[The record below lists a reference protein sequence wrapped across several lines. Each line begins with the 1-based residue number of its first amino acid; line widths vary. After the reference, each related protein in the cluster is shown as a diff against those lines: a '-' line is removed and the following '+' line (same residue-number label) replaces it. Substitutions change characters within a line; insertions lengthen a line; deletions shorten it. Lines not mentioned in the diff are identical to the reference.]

1 MDKIHAMQLFIR
13 VADLESF
20 SRAAETLALPKGSV
34 SRQIQALEN
43 RLGTQLLHR
52 TTRRV
57 SLTQDG
63 MVYYERAKDLL
74 ANLDELDGM
83 FQHDPSSISGRLR
96 VDMPVGVARNLVIP
110 KLPAFLQHYP
120 GIELELSSSDR
131 LVDVIRE
138 GFDCVVR
145 VGTLKDSGLIARPL
159 GKLSV
164 INCASPDYL
173 TRFGYPETLGD
184 LGAARPGLRLPGAM
198 DAYEQGVRAIL
209 GQLVS
214 VAMAAR
220 LTAKVAAGWGEPLA
234 EAPGYVLFP
243 TPEALSRADPQAL
256 KALGMPLRRAE
267 ALIHLAR
274 AALSG
279 ELPLTAPADID
290 AGLRQLQALPGI
302 GRWTANYFALRG
314 WQAKDIFL
322 PDDYLI
328 KQRFPGMTP
337 AAIARYARRWQPMRS
352 YALLHIWYTDDWIPA
367 AE

>member
-1 MDKIHAMQLFIR
+1 MVLLPWTPPYDWAWMVGFLQARAVAGVERFHDGGYSRSFGVEGHRGLINLAPDEEAKGLRVTLSPGLQPVAEICYARIGQLFDLACDPR
-13 VADLESF
+13 QVAGALGPL
-20 SRAAETLALPKGSV
+20 AE
-34 SRQIQALEN
+34 
-43 RLGTQLLHR
+43 
-52 TTRRV
+52 
-57 SLTQDG
+57 
-63 MVYYERAKDLL
+63 
-74 ANLDELDGM
+74 
-83 FQHDPSSISGRLR
+83 
-96 VDMPVGVARNLVIP
+96 
-110 KLPAFLQHYP
+110 
-120 GIELELSSSDR
+120 
-131 LVDVIRE
+131 
-138 GFDCVVR
+138 
-145 VGTLKDSGLIARPL
+145 
-159 GKLSV
+159 
-164 INCASPDYL
+164 
-173 TRFGYPETLGD
+173 
-184 LGAARPGLRLPGAM
+184 ARPGLRLPGAL
-198 DAYEQGVRAIL
+198 DAFEQAVRAVL

-234 EAPGYVLFP
+234 EAPGYVLFQ

-290 AGLRQLQALPGI
+290 AGLRQLQSMPGI

>member
-1 MDKIHAMQLFIR
+1 MVLLPWTPPYDWAWMVGFLQARAVAGVERFHDGGYSRSFGVEGHRGLIHLAPDEEAQGLRVTLSPGLQPVAEICYARIGQLF
-13 VADLESF
+13 DL
-20 SRAAETLALPKGSV
+20 ACDP
-34 SRQIQALEN
+34 RQ
-43 RLGTQLLHR
+43 
-52 TTRRV
+52 
-57 SLTQDG
+57 
-63 MVYYERAKDLL
+63 
-74 ANLDELDGM
+74 
-83 FQHDPSSISGRLR
+83 
-96 VDMPVGVARNLVIP
+96 VAR
-110 KLPAFLQHYP
+110 A
-120 GIELELSSSDR
+120 
-131 LVDVIRE
+131 
-138 GFDCVVR
+138 
-145 VGTLKDSGLIARPL
+145 L
-159 GKLSV
+159 GSL
-164 INCASPDYL
+164 AQ
-173 TRFGYPETLGD
+173 
-184 LGAARPGLRLPGAM
+184 ARPGLRLPGAL
-198 DAYEQGVRAIL
+198 DAFEQAVRAVL

-234 EAPGYVLFP
+234 EAPGSVLFP

-290 AGLRQLQALPGI
+290 AGLRQLQTLPGI

-352 YALLHIWYTDDWIPA
+352 YALLYIWYTDDWAPA

>member
-1 MDKIHAMQLFIR
+1 MVLLPWTPPYDWAWMVGFLQARAVAGVERFHDGGYSRSFRVAGHGGLIHLAPDEEAQGLRVTLSPGLQPVAEICYARIGQLF
-13 VADLESF
+13 DL
-20 SRAAETLALPKGSV
+20 AC
-34 SRQIQALEN
+34 
-43 RLGTQLLHR
+43 
-52 TTRRV
+52 
-57 SLTQDG
+57 
-63 MVYYERAKDLL
+63 
-74 ANLDELDGM
+74 
-83 FQHDPSSISGRLR
+83 DPQQ
-96 VDMPVGVARNLVIP
+96 VAR
-110 KLPAFLQHYP
+110 
-120 GIELELSSSDR
+120 
-131 LVDVIRE
+131 
-138 GFDCVVR
+138 
-145 VGTLKDSGLIARPL
+145 
-159 GKLSV
+159 
-164 INCASPDYL
+164 
-173 TRFGYPETLGD
+173 TLGD
-184 LGAARPGLRLPGAM
+184 LAQARPGLRLPGAL
-198 DAYEQGVRAIL
+198 DAFEQAVRAVL

-234 EAPGYVLFP
+234 DAPGYVLFP
-243 TPEALSRADPQAL
+243 TPEALSRADPQGL

-290 AGLRQLQALPGI
+290 AGLRQLQTLPGI

-337 AAIARYARRWQPMRS
+337 AAITRYARRWQPMRS
-352 YALLHIWYTDDWIPA
+352 YALLHIWYTDDWAPA

>member
-1 MDKIHAMQLFIR
+1 MVLLPWTPPYDWAWMVGFLQARAVAGVERFHDGGYSRSFGVEGHRGLIHLAPDEEAQGLRVTLSPGLQPVAEICYARIGQLF
-13 VADLESF
+13 DL
-20 SRAAETLALPKGSV
+20 ACDP
-34 SRQIQALEN
+34 RQ
-43 RLGTQLLHR
+43 
-52 TTRRV
+52 
-57 SLTQDG
+57 
-63 MVYYERAKDLL
+63 
-74 ANLDELDGM
+74 
-83 FQHDPSSISGRLR
+83 
-96 VDMPVGVARNLVIP
+96 VAR
-110 KLPAFLQHYP
+110 A
-120 GIELELSSSDR
+120 
-131 LVDVIRE
+131 
-138 GFDCVVR
+138 
-145 VGTLKDSGLIARPL
+145 L
-159 GKLSV
+159 GSL
-164 INCASPDYL
+164 AQ
-173 TRFGYPETLGD
+173 
-184 LGAARPGLRLPGAM
+184 ARPGLRLPGAL
-198 DAYEQGVRAIL
+198 DAFEQAVRAVL

-279 ELPLTAPADID
+279 ELPLKAPADID
-290 AGLRQLQALPGI
+290 AGLRQLQSMPGI

-352 YALLHIWYTDDWIPA
+352 YALLHIWYTDDWAPA

>member
-1 MDKIHAMQLFIR
+1 MVLLPWTPPYDWAWMVGFLQARAVAGVERFHDGGYSRSFGVEGHRGLIHLAPDEEAQGLRVTLSPGLQPVAEICYARIGQLFDLACDPR
-13 VADLESF
+13 QVAGALGPL
-20 SRAAETLALPKGSV
+20 AE
-34 SRQIQALEN
+34 
-43 RLGTQLLHR
+43 
-52 TTRRV
+52 
-57 SLTQDG
+57 
-63 MVYYERAKDLL
+63 
-74 ANLDELDGM
+74 
-83 FQHDPSSISGRLR
+83 
-96 VDMPVGVARNLVIP
+96 
-110 KLPAFLQHYP
+110 
-120 GIELELSSSDR
+120 
-131 LVDVIRE
+131 
-138 GFDCVVR
+138 
-145 VGTLKDSGLIARPL
+145 
-159 GKLSV
+159 
-164 INCASPDYL
+164 
-173 TRFGYPETLGD
+173 
-184 LGAARPGLRLPGAM
+184 ARPGLRLPGAL
-198 DAYEQGVRAIL
+198 DAFEQAVRAVL

-290 AGLRQLQALPGI
+290 AGLRQLQSLPGI

-314 WQAKDIFL
+314 RQAKDIFL

-352 YALLHIWYTDDWIPA
+352 YALLHIWYTDDWAPA

>member
-1 MDKIHAMQLFIR
+1 MVLLPWTPPYDWAWMVGFLQARAVAGVERFHDGGYSRSFGVEGHRGLIHLAPDEEAQGLRVTLSPGLQPVAEICYARIGQLF
-13 VADLESF
+13 DL
-20 SRAAETLALPKGSV
+20 ACDP
-34 SRQIQALEN
+34 RQ
-43 RLGTQLLHR
+43 
-52 TTRRV
+52 
-57 SLTQDG
+57 
-63 MVYYERAKDLL
+63 
-74 ANLDELDGM
+74 
-83 FQHDPSSISGRLR
+83 
-96 VDMPVGVARNLVIP
+96 VAR
-110 KLPAFLQHYP
+110 A
-120 GIELELSSSDR
+120 
-131 LVDVIRE
+131 
-138 GFDCVVR
+138 
-145 VGTLKDSGLIARPL
+145 L
-159 GKLSV
+159 GSL
-164 INCASPDYL
+164 AQ
-173 TRFGYPETLGD
+173 
-184 LGAARPGLRLPGAM
+184 ARPGLRLPGAL
-198 DAYEQGVRAIL
+198 DAFEQAVRAVL

-234 EAPGYVLFP
+234 DAPGYVLFP
-243 TPEALSRADPQAL
+243 TPEALSRADPQGL

-290 AGLRQLQALPGI
+290 AGLRQLQSLPGI

-352 YALLHIWYTDDWIPA
+352 YALLHIWYTDDWAPA

>member
-1 MDKIHAMQLFIR
+1 MVLLPWTPPYDWAWMVGFLQARAVAGVERFHDGGYSRSFRVAGHGGLVHLAPDEEAQGLRVTLSPGLQPVAEICYARIGQLF
-13 VADLESF
+13 DL
-20 SRAAETLALPKGSV
+20 AC
-34 SRQIQALEN
+34 
-43 RLGTQLLHR
+43 
-52 TTRRV
+52 
-57 SLTQDG
+57 
-63 MVYYERAKDLL
+63 
-74 ANLDELDGM
+74 
-83 FQHDPSSISGRLR
+83 DPQQ
-96 VDMPVGVARNLVIP
+96 VAR
-110 KLPAFLQHYP
+110 
-120 GIELELSSSDR
+120 
-131 LVDVIRE
+131 
-138 GFDCVVR
+138 
-145 VGTLKDSGLIARPL
+145 
-159 GKLSV
+159 
-164 INCASPDYL
+164 
-173 TRFGYPETLGD
+173 TLGD
-184 LGAARPGLRLPGAM
+184 LAQARPGLRLPGAL
-198 DAYEQGVRAIL
+198 DAFEQAVRAVL

-234 EAPGYVLFP
+234 DAPGYVLFP
-243 TPEALSRADPQAL
+243 TPEALSRADPQGL

-352 YALLHIWYTDDWIPA
+352 YALLHIWYTDDWAPA

>member
-1 MDKIHAMQLFIR
+1 MVLLPWIPPYDWAWMVGFLQARAVAGVERFHDGGYSRSFRVAGHGGLIHLAPDEEAQGLRVTLSPGLQPVAEICYARIGQLF
-13 VADLESF
+13 DL
-20 SRAAETLALPKGSV
+20 AC
-34 SRQIQALEN
+34 
-43 RLGTQLLHR
+43 
-52 TTRRV
+52 
-57 SLTQDG
+57 
-63 MVYYERAKDLL
+63 
-74 ANLDELDGM
+74 
-83 FQHDPSSISGRLR
+83 DPQQ
-96 VDMPVGVARNLVIP
+96 VAR
-110 KLPAFLQHYP
+110 
-120 GIELELSSSDR
+120 
-131 LVDVIRE
+131 
-138 GFDCVVR
+138 
-145 VGTLKDSGLIARPL
+145 
-159 GKLSV
+159 
-164 INCASPDYL
+164 
-173 TRFGYPETLGD
+173 TLGD
-184 LGAARPGLRLPGAM
+184 LAQARPGLRLPGAL
-198 DAYEQGVRAIL
+198 DAFEQAVRAVL

-234 EAPGYVLFP
+234 DAPGYVLFP
-243 TPEALSRADPQAL
+243 TPEALSRADPQGL

-290 AGLRQLQALPGI
+290 AGLRQLQTLPGI

-352 YALLHIWYTDDWIPA
+352 YALLHIWYTDDWAPA

>member
-1 MDKIHAMQLFIR
+1 MVLLPWTPPYDWAWMVGFLQARAVAGVERFHDGGYSRSFGVEGHRGLIHLAPDEEAQGLRVTLSPGLQPVAEICYARIGQLF
-13 VADLESF
+13 DL
-20 SRAAETLALPKGSV
+20 ACDP
-34 SRQIQALEN
+34 RQ
-43 RLGTQLLHR
+43 
-52 TTRRV
+52 
-57 SLTQDG
+57 
-63 MVYYERAKDLL
+63 
-74 ANLDELDGM
+74 
-83 FQHDPSSISGRLR
+83 
-96 VDMPVGVARNLVIP
+96 VAR
-110 KLPAFLQHYP
+110 A
-120 GIELELSSSDR
+120 
-131 LVDVIRE
+131 
-138 GFDCVVR
+138 
-145 VGTLKDSGLIARPL
+145 L
-159 GKLSV
+159 GSL
-164 INCASPDYL
+164 A
-173 TRFGYPETLGD
+173 E
-184 LGAARPGLRLPGAM
+184 ARPGLRLPGAL
-198 DAYEQGVRAIL
+198 DAFEQAVRAVL

-234 EAPGYVLFP
+234 EAPGSVLFP

-290 AGLRQLQALPGI
+290 AGLRQLQTLPGI

-352 YALLHIWYTDDWIPA
+352 YALLHIWYTDDWAPA

>member
-1 MDKIHAMQLFIR
+1 MVLLPWTPPYDWAWMVGFLQARAVAGVERFHDGGYSRSFGVEGHRGLIHLAPDEEAQGLRVTLSPGLQPVAEICYARIGQLFDLACDPR
-13 VADLESF
+13 QVAGALGSL
-20 SRAAETLALPKGSV
+20 AE
-34 SRQIQALEN
+34 
-43 RLGTQLLHR
+43 
-52 TTRRV
+52 
-57 SLTQDG
+57 
-63 MVYYERAKDLL
+63 
-74 ANLDELDGM
+74 
-83 FQHDPSSISGRLR
+83 
-96 VDMPVGVARNLVIP
+96 
-110 KLPAFLQHYP
+110 
-120 GIELELSSSDR
+120 
-131 LVDVIRE
+131 
-138 GFDCVVR
+138 
-145 VGTLKDSGLIARPL
+145 
-159 GKLSV
+159 
-164 INCASPDYL
+164 
-173 TRFGYPETLGD
+173 
-184 LGAARPGLRLPGAM
+184 ARPGLRLPGAL
-198 DAYEQGVRAIL
+198 DAFEQAVRAVL

-290 AGLRQLQALPGI
+290 AGLRQLQTLPGI

>member
-1 MDKIHAMQLFIR
+1 MVLLPWTPPYDWAWMVGFLQARAVAGVERFHDGGYSRSFRVAGHGGLIHLTPDEEAQGLRVTLSPGLQPVAEICYARIGQLF
-13 VADLESF
+13 DL
-20 SRAAETLALPKGSV
+20 AC
-34 SRQIQALEN
+34 
-43 RLGTQLLHR
+43 
-52 TTRRV
+52 
-57 SLTQDG
+57 
-63 MVYYERAKDLL
+63 
-74 ANLDELDGM
+74 
-83 FQHDPSSISGRLR
+83 DPQQ
-96 VDMPVGVARNLVIP
+96 VAR
-110 KLPAFLQHYP
+110 
-120 GIELELSSSDR
+120 
-131 LVDVIRE
+131 
-138 GFDCVVR
+138 
-145 VGTLKDSGLIARPL
+145 
-159 GKLSV
+159 
-164 INCASPDYL
+164 
-173 TRFGYPETLGD
+173 TLGD
-184 LGAARPGLRLPGAM
+184 LAQARPGLRLPGAL
-198 DAYEQGVRAIL
+198 DAFEQAVRAVL

-220 LTAKVAAGWGEPLA
+220 LTAKVAAGWGEPLT

-290 AGLRQLQALPGI
+290 AGLRQLQTLPGI

-352 YALLHIWYTDDWIPA
+352 YALLHIWYTDDWAPA

>member
-1 MDKIHAMQLFIR
+1 MVLLPWTPPYDWAWMVGFLQARAVAGVERFDEGGYSHSFGVEGHRGLIHLAPDEEAQGLRVTLSPGLQPVAEICYARIGQLFDLACDPR
-13 VADLESF
+13 QVAGALGF
-20 SRAAETLALPKGSV
+20 LAE
-34 SRQIQALEN
+34 
-43 RLGTQLLHR
+43 
-52 TTRRV
+52 
-57 SLTQDG
+57 
-63 MVYYERAKDLL
+63 
-74 ANLDELDGM
+74 
-83 FQHDPSSISGRLR
+83 
-96 VDMPVGVARNLVIP
+96 
-110 KLPAFLQHYP
+110 
-120 GIELELSSSDR
+120 
-131 LVDVIRE
+131 
-138 GFDCVVR
+138 
-145 VGTLKDSGLIARPL
+145 
-159 GKLSV
+159 
-164 INCASPDYL
+164 
-173 TRFGYPETLGD
+173 
-184 LGAARPGLRLPGAM
+184 ARPGLRLPGAL
-198 DAYEQGVRAIL
+198 DAFEQAVRAVL

-290 AGLRQLQALPGI
+290 AGLRQLQSLPGI

>member
-1 MDKIHAMQLFIR
+1 MVLLPWTPPYDWAWMVGFLQARAVAGVERFHDGGYSRSFRVAGHGGLIHLAPDEEAQGLRVTLSPGLQPVAEICYARIGQLF
-13 VADLESF
+13 DL
-20 SRAAETLALPKGSV
+20 AC
-34 SRQIQALEN
+34 
-43 RLGTQLLHR
+43 
-52 TTRRV
+52 
-57 SLTQDG
+57 
-63 MVYYERAKDLL
+63 
-74 ANLDELDGM
+74 
-83 FQHDPSSISGRLR
+83 DPQQ
-96 VDMPVGVARNLVIP
+96 VAR
-110 KLPAFLQHYP
+110 
-120 GIELELSSSDR
+120 
-131 LVDVIRE
+131 
-138 GFDCVVR
+138 
-145 VGTLKDSGLIARPL
+145 
-159 GKLSV
+159 
-164 INCASPDYL
+164 
-173 TRFGYPETLGD
+173 TLGD
-184 LGAARPGLRLPGAM
+184 LAQARPGLRLPGAL
-198 DAYEQGVRAIL
+198 DAFEQAVRAVL

-214 VAMAAR
+214 MAMAAR

-234 EAPGYVLFP
+234 DAPGYVLFP
-243 TPEALSRADPQAL
+243 TPEALSRADPQGL

-290 AGLRQLQALPGI
+290 AGLRQLQTLPGI

-352 YALLHIWYTDDWIPA
+352 YALLHIWYTDDWAPA

>member
-1 MDKIHAMQLFIR
+1 MVLLPWTPPYDWAWMVGFLQARAVAGVERFHDGGYSRSFGVEGHRGLIHLAPDEEAQGLRVTLSPGLQPVAEICYARIGQLFDLACDPR
-13 VADLESF
+13 QVAGALGPL
-20 SRAAETLALPKGSV
+20 AE
-34 SRQIQALEN
+34 
-43 RLGTQLLHR
+43 
-52 TTRRV
+52 
-57 SLTQDG
+57 
-63 MVYYERAKDLL
+63 
-74 ANLDELDGM
+74 
-83 FQHDPSSISGRLR
+83 
-96 VDMPVGVARNLVIP
+96 
-110 KLPAFLQHYP
+110 
-120 GIELELSSSDR
+120 
-131 LVDVIRE
+131 
-138 GFDCVVR
+138 
-145 VGTLKDSGLIARPL
+145 
-159 GKLSV
+159 
-164 INCASPDYL
+164 
-173 TRFGYPETLGD
+173 
-184 LGAARPGLRLPGAM
+184 ARPGLRLPGAL
-198 DAYEQGVRAIL
+198 DAFEQAVRAVL

-279 ELPLTAPADID
+279 ELPLKAPADID
-290 AGLRQLQALPGI
+290 AGLRQLQTLPGI

-352 YALLHIWYTDDWIPA
+352 YALLHIWYTDDWAPA

>member
-1 MDKIHAMQLFIR
+1 MVLLPWTPPYDWAWMVGFLQARAVAGVERFDEEGYSRSFGVEGHRGLIHLAPDEEAQGLRVTLSPGLQAVAEICYARIGQLFDLACDPR
-13 VADLESF
+13 QVAGALGSL
-20 SRAAETLALPKGSV
+20 AE
-34 SRQIQALEN
+34 
-43 RLGTQLLHR
+43 
-52 TTRRV
+52 
-57 SLTQDG
+57 
-63 MVYYERAKDLL
+63 
-74 ANLDELDGM
+74 
-83 FQHDPSSISGRLR
+83 
-96 VDMPVGVARNLVIP
+96 
-110 KLPAFLQHYP
+110 
-120 GIELELSSSDR
+120 
-131 LVDVIRE
+131 
-138 GFDCVVR
+138 
-145 VGTLKDSGLIARPL
+145 
-159 GKLSV
+159 
-164 INCASPDYL
+164 
-173 TRFGYPETLGD
+173 
-184 LGAARPGLRLPGAM
+184 ARPGLRLPGAL
-198 DAYEQGVRAIL
+198 DAFEQAVRAVL

-290 AGLRQLQALPGI
+290 AGLRQLQSLPGI

>member
-1 MDKIHAMQLFIR
+1 MVLLPWTPPYDWAWMVGFLQARAVAGVERFHDGGYSRSFGVEGHRGLIH
-13 VADLESF
+13 
-20 SRAAETLALPKGSV
+20 LAPDEEAQGL
-34 SRQIQALEN
+34 
-43 RLGTQLLHR
+43 
-52 TTRRV
+52 RV
-57 SLTQDG
+57 SLSPGLQPVAEICYARIG
-63 MVYYERAKDLL
+63 QLFDL
-74 ANLDELDGM
+74 AC
-83 FQHDPSSISGRLR
+83 DPRQ
-96 VDMPVGVARNLVIP
+96 VAR
-110 KLPAFLQHYP
+110 A
-120 GIELELSSSDR
+120 
-131 LVDVIRE
+131 
-138 GFDCVVR
+138 
-145 VGTLKDSGLIARPL
+145 
-159 GKLSV
+159 
-164 INCASPDYL
+164 
-173 TRFGYPETLGD
+173 LGD
-184 LGAARPGLRLPGAM
+184 LAQARPGLRLPGAL
-198 DAYEQGVRAIL
+198 DAFEQAVRAVL

-290 AGLRQLQALPGI
+290 AGLRQLQTLPGI

-328 KQRFPGMTP
+328 KQRFTGMTP

-352 YALLHIWYTDDWIPA
+352 YALLHIWYTDDWAPA

>member
-1 MDKIHAMQLFIR
+1 MVLLPWTPPYDWAWMVGFLQVRAVAGVERFHDGGYSRSFRVAGHGGLIHLAPDEEAQGLRVTLSPGLQPVAEICYARIGQLF
-13 VADLESF
+13 DL
-20 SRAAETLALPKGSV
+20 AC
-34 SRQIQALEN
+34 
-43 RLGTQLLHR
+43 
-52 TTRRV
+52 
-57 SLTQDG
+57 
-63 MVYYERAKDLL
+63 
-74 ANLDELDGM
+74 
-83 FQHDPSSISGRLR
+83 DPQQ
-96 VDMPVGVARNLVIP
+96 VAR
-110 KLPAFLQHYP
+110 
-120 GIELELSSSDR
+120 
-131 LVDVIRE
+131 
-138 GFDCVVR
+138 
-145 VGTLKDSGLIARPL
+145 
-159 GKLSV
+159 
-164 INCASPDYL
+164 
-173 TRFGYPETLGD
+173 TLGD
-184 LGAARPGLRLPGAM
+184 LAQARPGLRLPGAL
-198 DAYEQGVRAIL
+198 DAFEQAVRAVL

-220 LTAKVAAGWGEPLA
+220 LTGKVAAGWGEPLA
-234 EAPGYVLFP
+234 DAPGYVLFP
-243 TPEALSRADPQAL
+243 TPEALSRADPQGL

-352 YALLHIWYTDDWIPA
+352 YALLHIWYTDDWAPA

>member
-1 MDKIHAMQLFIR
+1 MVLLPRTPPYDWAWMVGFLQARAVAGVERFHDGGYSRSFGVEGHRGLIHLAPDEEAQGLRVTLSPGLQPVAEICYARIGQLFDLACDPR
-13 VADLESF
+13 QVAGALGPL
-20 SRAAETLALPKGSV
+20 AE
-34 SRQIQALEN
+34 
-43 RLGTQLLHR
+43 
-52 TTRRV
+52 
-57 SLTQDG
+57 
-63 MVYYERAKDLL
+63 
-74 ANLDELDGM
+74 
-83 FQHDPSSISGRLR
+83 
-96 VDMPVGVARNLVIP
+96 
-110 KLPAFLQHYP
+110 
-120 GIELELSSSDR
+120 
-131 LVDVIRE
+131 
-138 GFDCVVR
+138 
-145 VGTLKDSGLIARPL
+145 
-159 GKLSV
+159 
-164 INCASPDYL
+164 
-173 TRFGYPETLGD
+173 
-184 LGAARPGLRLPGAM
+184 ARPGLRLPGAL
-198 DAYEQGVRAIL
+198 DAFEQAVRAVL

-290 AGLRQLQALPGI
+290 AGLRQLQSMPGI

>member
-1 MDKIHAMQLFIR
+1 MVLLPWTPPYDWAWMVGFLQARAVAGVERFHDGGYSRSFGVEGHRGLIHLAPDEEAQGLRVTLSPGLQPVAEICYARIGQLF
-13 VADLESF
+13 DL
-20 SRAAETLALPKGSV
+20 ACDP
-34 SRQIQALEN
+34 RQ
-43 RLGTQLLHR
+43 
-52 TTRRV
+52 
-57 SLTQDG
+57 
-63 MVYYERAKDLL
+63 
-74 ANLDELDGM
+74 
-83 FQHDPSSISGRLR
+83 
-96 VDMPVGVARNLVIP
+96 VAR
-110 KLPAFLQHYP
+110 A
-120 GIELELSSSDR
+120 
-131 LVDVIRE
+131 
-138 GFDCVVR
+138 
-145 VGTLKDSGLIARPL
+145 L
-159 GKLSV
+159 GSL
-164 INCASPDYL
+164 AQ
-173 TRFGYPETLGD
+173 
-184 LGAARPGLRLPGAM
+184 ARPGLRLPGAL
-198 DAYEQGVRAIL
+198 DAFEQAVWAVL

-234 EAPGYVLFP
+234 EAPGSVLFP

-290 AGLRQLQALPGI
+290 AGLRQLQTLPGI

-352 YALLHIWYTDDWIPA
+352 YALLHIWYTDDWAPA